1 MRSDVRVYVTIGTE
15 DVHAGHLYARRRR
28 ASESATFSYDGQYL
42 AHPAAYA
49 FDPQLPLISGAQHTS
64 LDLPLFRAFA
74 DSSPDRWGRN
84 LIRRRERLRVR
95 EEAGT
100 ARSFGE
106 FDFLLGVRD
115 DLRQGALRL
124 RAEDH
129 PAFLA
134 TSRVGVPLLTD
145 LSALLGAA
153 DREAAD
159 EADYADL
166 VVLVRAGSSL
176 GGARPKA
183 HVLDISG
190 RLAIAKFPSPSSDQ
204 WNVMAWE
211 KTALDLGRAAGI
223 DVPDS
228 TLHKIDRRDVLIVV
242 RFDRSDGRR
251 IGYVSALTMLEARDG
266 EQRSYLDIAAVIEEH
281 SASATAELEQ
291 LWRRIA
297 FFVLISNTDDHLRN
311 HGFLHHFGDV
321 WTLCPA
327 FDLNPNPA
335 SGPKYLSTAIDL
347 TDPTASIDTLMAVAE
362 SFRLG
367 REEAERVLRHVVIA
381 CSQWRVVATRHGLSK
396 REQEDMSPAF
406 EHPQTD
412 RARSLIGL

>member
-1 MRSDVRVYVTIGTE
+1 MLSDVRVYVTIGTE
-15 DVHAGHLYARRRR
+15 NVHAGHLYARRRR
-28 ASESATFSYDGQYL
+28 GSESATFRYAGQYL

-49 FDPQLPLISGAQHTS
+49 LDPALPLISDAQHTA
-64 LDLPLFRAFA
+64 LEVPLFRAFA

-84 LIRRRERLRVR
+84 LIRRRERLRTR
-95 EEAGT
+95 EEGGT
-100 ARSFGE
+100 ARTFGE
-106 FDFLLGVRD
+106 FDLLLGVRD
-115 DLRQGALRL
+115 DLRQGAIRF
-124 RAEDH
+124 RAED
-129 PAFLA
+129 PEFLA
-134 TSRVGVPLLTD
+134 TDRMGVPLLTD

-153 DREAAD
+153 DREAAH

-166 VVLVRAGSSL
+166 VLLVRAGSSL

-183 HVLDISG
+183 HVLDNSG
-190 RLAIAKFPSPSSDQ
+190 KLAIAKFPSPASDQ

-228 TLHKIDRRDVLIVV
+228 TLHKIDGRDVLVV
-242 RFDRSDGRR
+242 DRFDRSDGRR

-281 SASATAELEQ
+281 SASATEELEQ

-311 HGFLHHFGDV
+311 HGFLHQFGDV

-327 FDLNPNPA
+327 FDVNPNPDT
-335 SGPKYLSTAIDL
+335 GPKYLSIAVDL
-347 TDPTASIDTLMAVAE
+347 TDPTASIETLMAVAE
-362 SFRLG
+362 FFRLG
-367 REEAERVLRHVVIA
+367 REGAERVLRHVVIA
-381 CSQWRVVATRHGLSK
+381 CSQWRAVAARHGLAK

-406 EHPQTD
+406 EHPQAD
-412 RARSLIGL
+412 RARSLTGL